1 MTTRGKIQAA
11 LVSAA
16 ITAALVQASPPV
28 ARADTVSP
36 DSVCINICGG
46 GGPPVP
52 ACPSTGCVDGVTT
65 AVGLVGDPDEGGQVY
80 AVLDRLAGNHNETVL
95 QLA

>member
-1 MTTRGKIQAA
+1 MTTKSTIRAA
-11 LVSAA
+11 LIGIA
-16 ITAALVQASPPV
+16 ITAASLQGGFAG
-28 ARADTVSP
+28 ARADTLSP
-36 DSVCINICGG
+36 DTICINLCGG

-52 ACPSTGCVDGVTT
+52 TCPSTGCVDGVTT
-65 AVGLVGDPDEGGQVY
+65 AVDSVGDPDEGGQVY